1 MRVIMFEG
9 NIKKKDAKGL
19 KSKFNVNKI
28 LLKNN
33 NAYK

>member
-9 NIKKKDAKGL
+9 NIKKNAKGL